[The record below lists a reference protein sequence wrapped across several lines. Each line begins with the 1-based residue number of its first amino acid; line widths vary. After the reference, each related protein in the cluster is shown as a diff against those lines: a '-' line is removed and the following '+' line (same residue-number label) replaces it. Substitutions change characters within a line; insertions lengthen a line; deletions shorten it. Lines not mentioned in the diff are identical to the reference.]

1 MAALMRYT
9 FACALL
15 IATLLACAVTASR
28 AQGQTVEAQSN
39 LWRSNHEARQVL
51 KLVVAKEPP
60 PGRCRYGT
68 DWDRRELDA
77 DEKRL
82 AHVGA
87 QFASP
92 STTGDFRAI
101 IDANHHV
108 DATVFCTS
116 AELKSYTD
124 ERIAEFE
131 SGSEQS
137 MQIDRTLFS
146 YPIFDRSRTK
156 AVVVVTHLALDG
168 RFRLFGRIGRHP
180 GGAAVEAHEY
190 RKVSGRWRFWKSYEL
205 GIT

>member
-1 MAALMRYT
+1 MRHT
-9 FACALL
+9 FACTLL
-15 IATLLACAVTASR
+15 IATILACAVTASQ
-28 AQGQTVEAQSN
+28 AQEQPAEAHASLSRRDREAQKV
-39 LWRSNHEARQVL
+39 Q
-51 KLVVAKEPP
+51 KLVVAKEPA

-68 DWDRRELDA
+68 DWDRPKLDA

-87 QFASP
+87 KFASP

-101 IDANHHV
+101 IDPDHHV
-108 DATVFCTS
+108 DATAFCTN
-116 AELKSYTD
+116 AELKSYTN

-131 SGSEQS
+131 AGSEQS

-146 YPIFDRSRTK
+146 YPIFNRSRTK

-168 RFRLFGRIGRHP
+168 RFRSSGKIGRHP
-180 GGAAVEAHEY
+180 GGAVVEAQEY
-190 RKVSGRWRFWKSYEL
+190 KKVGGRWRFRQSYEL